1 MNDRRPERLDELLAG
16 YVLGDL
22 SPEEAEDLR
31 QQLEAD
37 PHLAAEVQQLQQVL
51 AALPYALP
59 ETAPPDRLR
68 DTLLNS
74 VAEPVVA
81 EPVVAEPVAIAPRR
95 KRRQTLIG
103 WGIAAGVAALS
114 VGAIGLDNARLR
126 QQVTGLQAQ
135 VGKQQ
140 DVIAMLQQPK
150 TRLVSLKGMD
160 RAADAS
166 GSIVVTPGEPKAVLV
181 LQNLPALPQG
191 QYYQLWAVV
200 AGQKIPWE
208 RFSSNDRGNVFT
220 KLLLPANQIT
230 TLVVTVEAA
239 TDPRNPSGPMV
250 MTSDS

>member
-1 MNDRRPERLDELLAG
+1 MNDRLPEQSEQLDELLAG

-22 SPEEAEDLR
+22 SPEEAETLR
-31 QQLEAD
+31 QRLEAN
-37 PHLAAEVQQLQQVL
+37 PNLATEVQHLQQVL
-51 AALPYALP
+51 AAIPYALP
-59 ETAPPDRLR
+59 EAPPPDRLR
-68 DTLLNS
+68 DKLLNS
-74 VAEPVVA
+74 IAA
-81 EPVVAEPVAIAPRR
+81 PVAIAPTRR
-95 KRRQTLIG
+95 RRQIPIF
-103 WGIAAGVAALS
+103 WGIAAGVAALV
-114 VGAIGLDNARLR
+114 VGAIGLDNFRLR
-126 QQVTGLQAQ
+126 QQVSGLQAQ

-166 GSIVVTPGEPKAVLV
+166 GSIVVTPGEPQAVLV

-208 RFSSNDRGNVFT
+208 RFSANDRGNVFT

-239 TDPRNPSGPMV
+239 PAPKNPSDQMV